1 MKLGKVVGK
10 VWATQRDPQL
20 EGVKLYV
27 LQQVDQQLNPVGKP
41 FIAVDAIGSGE
52 GEIVFYVNAREACY
66 AFPNKHIPSDA
77 SIVGIL
83 DSLHANPAKTVED
96 FKKRWLKQ
104 RTAAGQPQYN
114 AEDS

>member
-20 EGVKLYV
+20 KGVKLYV
-27 LQQVDQQLNPVGKP
+27 LQQIDTDLKPVGKP
-41 FIAVDAIGSGE
+41 FIAIDAVGSGE

-66 AFPNKHIPSDA
+66 ALQDRPIPSDA

-83 DSLHANPAKTVED
+83 DSLHANPVKAIEE

-104 RTAAGQPQYN
+104 RMIAKHPQFVAG
-114 AEDS
+114 D